1 MRVLLLSLFVALS
14 VAVSGQETYLIKLDY
29 PIWENAN
36 LAKSLTVI
44 DVRQDKDLGSIT
56 QRGVKT
62 LFSLPEDLEAHFN
75 ERFERATKKK
85 GKGTNEIVVLLEELK
100 IYDEPAE
107 KFSYGRASLKL
118 SSFLKKDNKYYFIDR
133 RIKNFRV
140 NPRET
145 PNVPR
150 NIYMYV
156 SIEFMRLIEKS
167 YLAEI
172 VDVALNEDDLRDYE
186 TILKDKMPITNSENL
201 KDGIYL
207 DARSFA
213 TQNPKEGY
221 ELVKNSNGE
230 VVRAIKGEERV
241 NKSKIYA
248 YTESGKTFLNTAS
261 GFMEINKDEKGYF
274 IYTNRGYLFP
284 ATANNIYG
292 GGLIGALASNIEKNA
307 KNKKMQKEERYNIY
321 IDPLTGELYFEK

>member
-150 NIYMYV
+150 NIYMY
-156 SIEFMRLIEKS
+156 L
-167 YLAEI
+167 
-172 VDVALNEDDLRDYE
+172 LNL
-186 TILKDKMPITNSENL
+186 
-201 KDGIYL
+201 
-207 DARSFA
+207 
-213 TQNPKEGY
+213 
-221 ELVKNSNGE
+221 
-230 VVRAIKGEERV
+230 
-241 NKSKIYA
+241 
-248 YTESGKTFLNTAS
+248 
-261 GFMEINKDEKGYF
+261 
-274 IYTNRGYLFP
+274 
-284 ATANNIYG
+284 
-292 GGLIGALASNIEKNA
+292 
-307 KNKKMQKEERYNIY
+307 
-321 IDPLTGELYFEK
+321 